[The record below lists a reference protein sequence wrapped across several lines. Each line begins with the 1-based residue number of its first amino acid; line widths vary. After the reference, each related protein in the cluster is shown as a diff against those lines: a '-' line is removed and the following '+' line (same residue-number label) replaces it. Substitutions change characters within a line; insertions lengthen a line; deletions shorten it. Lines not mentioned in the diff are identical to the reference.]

1 MNNINNTKVNDVLDQ
16 IKDQNPSRQRYY
28 FMFLGIV
35 VGIVG
40 TLVTQLFI

>member
-1 MNNINNTKVNDVLDQ
+1 MNNINNNKVNDVLDQ

>member
-1 MNNINNTKVNDVLDQ
+1 MNNKVNNVLGQ
-16 IKDQNPSRQRYY
+16 IKNQNPSRQRYY
-28 FMFLGIV
+28 FMFLGII

>member
-1 MNNINNTKVNDVLDQ
+1 MTIDKVNGVLDQ

>member
-1 MNNINNTKVNDVLDQ
+1 MTIDKVNNVLDQ

-35 VGIVG
+35 IGIVG
-40 TLVTQLFI
+40 TLFTQFLM

>member
-1 MNNINNTKVNDVLDQ
+1 MTIDKVNNILDQ

-35 VGIVG
+35 IGIVG
-40 TLVTQLFI
+40 TLITQILI

>member
-1 MNNINNTKVNDVLDQ
+1 MTIDKVNNVLDQ
-16 IKDQNPSRQRYY
+16 IKDKNPSRQRYY

-40 TLVTQLFI
+40 TLLTQFLI

>member
-1 MNNINNTKVNDVLDQ
+1 MTIDKVNNALDQ
-16 IKDQNPSRQRYY
+16 IKNQNPSRQRYY

-40 TLVTQLFI
+40 TLFTQIIF

>member
-1 MNNINNTKVNDVLDQ
+1 MTIDKVNNALDQ

-35 VGIVG
+35 IGIVG
-40 TLVTQLFI
+40 TLIAMII

>member
-1 MNNINNTKVNDVLDQ
+1 MTIDKVNGVLDQ

-35 VGIVG
+35 IGIVG
-40 TLVTQLFI
+40 TLVTQILI

>member
-1 MNNINNTKVNDVLDQ
+1 MTIDKVNNVLDQ

-40 TLVTQLFI
+40 TLLTQFLI

>member
-1 MNNINNTKVNDVLDQ
+1 MTNLDKVNGVLDQ

>member
-1 MNNINNTKVNDVLDQ
+1 MTIDKVNGVLDQ

-40 TLVTQLFI
+40 TLFTQMII

>member
-1 MNNINNTKVNDVLDQ
+1 MTNLDKVNNVLDQ

-35 VGIVG
+35 IGIVG
-40 TLVTQLFI
+40 TLFTQMII

>member
-1 MNNINNTKVNDVLDQ
+1 MTIDKVNNVLDQ

-40 TLVTQLFI
+40 TLLTQMII

>member
-1 MNNINNTKVNDVLDQ
+1 MTIDKVNNVNSVLDQ

-40 TLVTQLFI
+40 TLLTQFLM

>member
-1 MNNINNTKVNDVLDQ
+1 MTNLDKVNTVLDQ

-35 VGIVG
+35 IGIVG
-40 TLVTQLFI
+40 TLITQLFI

>member
-1 MNNINNTKVNDVLDQ
+1 MTIDKANYVLDK

-35 VGIVG
+35 VGIAG
-40 TLVTQLFI
+40 TLITQMFI

>member
-1 MNNINNTKVNDVLDQ
+1 MTIDKVNSVLDQ

-40 TLVTQLFI
+40 TLLTQMII

>member
-1 MNNINNTKVNDVLDQ
+1 MIIDKVNNVLDQ

-35 VGIVG
+35 GGIVG
-40 TLVTQLFI
+40 TLLTQMII

>member
-1 MNNINNTKVNDVLDQ
+1 MNNNKVNEVLDQ

-40 TLVTQLFI
+40 TIVTQLIF

>member
-1 MNNINNTKVNDVLDQ
+1 MTNLDKVNNVLDQ

-40 TLVTQLFI
+40 TLLTQFLM

>member
-1 MNNINNTKVNDVLDQ
+1 MNKVNTVLEQ

-28 FMFLGIV
+28 FMFFGII

>member
-1 MNNINNTKVNDVLDQ
+1 MTNFDKVNNALDQ

-28 FMFLGIV
+28 FMFFGIV

-40 TLVTQLFI
+40 TLVTQILM

>member
-1 MNNINNTKVNDVLDQ
+1 MTIDKVNSVLDQ
-16 IKDQNPSRQRYY
+16 IKDQNLSRQRYY

-40 TLVTQLFI
+40 TLFTQMII